1 MFDAPEYLYQEI
13 AESFRRQIAS
23 GELTPGDKL
32 PPIRRLASTWSCTPG
47 TVSRAYRILADEG
60 LVVSH
65 RGKGTRVAENVLQR
79 ADWGGGKRAS
89 DELRWA
95 RLVNRAEQF
104 LLEGVAA
111 DFSGSEVQAALTV
124 ALSRWRELQSTTES
138 NKTPTQDGMQL
149 RFAGSHD
156 LLVENVAAAL
166 KGASPPVEV
175 ELSFSGSL
183 GGLMALLRGEADLA
197 GCHLW
202 DEQTDS
208 YNEPYVERLLADVD
222 VVMMTLVHR
231 SLGLLVGVD
240 KAEQVRS
247 LGDLR
252 RNDVKM
258 VNRQRGS
265 GTRVW
270 LDAHLRQENVDTTE
284 IAGYEREVTTHIA
297 VAQAVADGRANVGP
311 GIYAAA
317 AAYGLGFVP
326 LTEERYDLVFLQDV
340 WESPAAVSLVD
351 YVRSESFKRSV
362 ESMGGYDSRESGQIR
377 QV

>member
-1 MFDAPEYLYQEI
+1 MFETPEYLYQEI

-23 GELTPGDKL
+23 GELAPGDKL
-32 PPIRRLASTWSCTPG
+32 PPIRKLASTWSCTPG

-65 RGKGTRVAENVLQR
+65 RGKGTRVAANVLQR
-79 ADWGGGKRAS
+79 ADRRGGEGGS
-89 DELRWA
+89 NELRWA
-95 RLVNRAEQF
+95 RLINRAEQF

-124 ALSRWRELQSTTES
+124 ALSRWRELQ
-138 NKTPTQDGMQL
+138 KTKDRSKAPAKDEWQL

-156 LLVENVAAAL
+156 LLVENVANVL
-166 KGASPPVEV
+166 MGASPPVEV

-183 GGLMALLRGEADLA
+183 GGLMALLRGEADVA

-208 YNEPYVERLLADVD
+208 YNVSYVERLLADVD

-231 SLGLLVGVD
+231 SLGLLVSEDMVG
-240 KAEQVRS
+240 QVRA
-247 LGDLR
+247 LADLAR
-252 RNDVKM
+252 SEVKM

-270 LDAHLRQENVDTTE
+270 LDAHLRRENVDAAD

-311 GIYAAA
+311 GIHAAA

-326 LTEERYDLVFLQDV
+326 LTKERYDLVFLQNV
-340 WESPAAVSLVD
+340 WESPAAVAFVE
-351 YVRSESFKRSV
+351 YVRSDAFKRLV
-362 ESMGGYDSRESGQIR
+362 ESMGGYDSRESGQVR